1 MALYPYT
8 ENERRVAQ
16 DELARIVSAIFEA
29 SGMSAVDAAL
39 LTRTLVVSDL
49 RGIHSHGVLRVPEYV
64 AKLTIG
70 GVDPRGRPRIVR
82 ERGATIS
89 IDGGNSMGQI
99 AGTFAMERVIERA
112 RTTGV
117 AAAALRGSNHCGAME
132 HYARMALASDM
143 IGIATTNAL
152 PTMAP
157 WGGADKIVGIN
168 PIGVAIPAG
177 SENPIVLDIAFGA
190 TAHGKMR
197 VYHQKG
203 LSIPEGWAF
212 DENGLPTTDTAAA
225 LSGLIRPIGDY
236 KGIGLAMVTGILATL
251 LSGAGY
257 GLETGNMVDGAL
269 PGADG
274 QFFLALDVG
283 AFEDVRRFKSRV
295 DGIVRQM
302 RSGRRAPGV
311 DRLYVPGELEAEFE
325 AHRMRDGIP
334 LNDATLA
341 DLAAA
346 ARRFGVVIP
355 NEWTRP
361 QLQTE

>member
-1 MALYPYT
+1 VALYPGA

-39 LTRTLVVSDL
+39 LTRTLVASDL

-64 AKLTIG
+64 AKLTTG
-70 GVDPRGRPRIVR
+70 GVDSRGQPRILR
-82 ERGATIS
+82 ERGAIMT

-117 AAAALRGSNHCGAME
+117 AAAAVRGSNHCGAMD
-132 HYARMALASDM
+132 HYARMALACDM

-177 SENPIVLDIAFGA
+177 VENPIVLDIAFGA
-190 TAHGKMR
+190 TAHGKIR
-197 VYHQKG
+197 IYDQKG

-212 DENGLPTTDTAAA
+212 DSNGVPTIDTAAA

-236 KGIGLAMVTGILATL
+236 KGIGLAMVTGILSSL

-257 GLETGNMVDGAL
+257 GLETGNMVDGAIA
-269 PGADG
+269 GADG
-274 QFFLALDVG
+274 QFFLALHVA
-283 AFEDVRRFKSRV
+283 AFEDVTTFKSRI
-295 DGIVRQM
+295 DKIVRQVHD
-302 RSGRRAPGV
+302 SRRAPGV
-311 DRLYVPGELEAEFE
+311 ERLYVPGEMEAELE
-325 AHRMRDGIP
+325 MQRRRDGIP
-334 LNDATLA
+334 LNDITLA
-341 DLAAA
+341 DITTA
-346 ARRFGVVIP
+346 ARRFAIAMP
-355 NEWTRP
+355 ADW
-361 QLQTE
+361 

>member
-1 MALYPYT
+1 
-8 ENERRVAQ
+8 
-16 DELARIVSAIFEA
+16 
-29 SGMSAVDAAL
+29 
-39 LTRTLVVSDL
+39 
-49 RGIHSHGVLRVPEYV
+49 VLRVPEYV
-64 AKLTIG
+64 AKLTTG
-70 GVDPRGRPRIVR
+70 GVDSRGQPRILR
-82 ERGATIS
+82 ERGAIMT

-117 AAAALRGSNHCGAME
+117 AAAAVRGSNHCGAMD
-132 HYARMALASDM
+132 HYARMALACDM

-177 SENPIVLDIAFGA
+177 AEDPIVLDIAFGA

-203 LSIPEGWAF
+203 LAIPEGWAF
-212 DENGLPTTDTAAA
+212 DANGVPTTDTAIA

-236 KGIGLAMVTGILATL
+236 KGIGLAMVTGILSSL

-257 GLETGNMVDGAL
+257 GRETGNMVDGAI

-283 AFEDVRRFKSRV
+283 AFEDVGKFKARM
-295 DGIVRQM
+295 DGIIRQM

-311 DRLYVPGELEAEFE
+311 NRLFVPGEMEAEFE
-325 AHRMRDGIP
+325 TQRIRDGIP
-334 LNDATLA
+334 LNAATLA
-341 DLAAA
+341 DLAVT

-355 NEWTRP
+355 DEWARP
-361 QLQTE
+361 SLK